1 MAKRD
6 TSVLDSNLPASPSC
20 SFYRHEMMILSH
32 IYDDHDMVYSPS
44 PNLYCI
50 FLMGPRSESSHVSDL
65 LITLLKKQNAIL
77 QLCNHAKGEI
87 YICQIICNPSS
98 SQTWDL
104 FLRISSICDRWICR
118 IWNGCFTSTNI
129 AMWWGVFVWCES
141 GYVSSEG
148 VYVNSLIDDLGKTDN
163 ASQKILNLF
172 QYFFCFCCS
181 GTIVVFSC
189 WRQINLVCCFVNS

>member
-1 MAKRD
+1 MAMLKVGRIIQLSSTWRLVK
-6 TSVLDSNLPASPSC
+6 TSKLLAVRVLALNTWVLWQKETLRLWVQIFLLHPHAHSVAIRWWYC
-20 SFYRHEMMILSH
+20 HT
-32 IYDDHDMVYSPS
+32 YDDHDMVYSPS

-129 AMWWGVFVWCES
+129 AMWH
-141 GYVSSEG
+141 
-148 VYVNSLIDDLGKTDN
+148 
-163 ASQKILNLF
+163 
-172 QYFFCFCCS
+172 
-181 GTIVVFSC
+181 
-189 WRQINLVCCFVNS
+189 R